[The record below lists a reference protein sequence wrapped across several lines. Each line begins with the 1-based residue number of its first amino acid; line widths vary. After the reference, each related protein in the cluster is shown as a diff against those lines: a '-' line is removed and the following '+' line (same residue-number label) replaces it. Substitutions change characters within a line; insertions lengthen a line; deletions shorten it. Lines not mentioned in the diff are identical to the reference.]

1 MLTRAR
7 FSAARA
13 GFCSLLCV
21 GGVLCAMRVASAKQ
35 NAMQGMEH
43 MSGHMA
49 GHMYMTTLRPIK
61 PGDQEKA
68 DAIAADARKAME
80 PYQDFHKALAD
91 GYEIFLPEVP
101 QSVYHFTKYAYGIE
115 SRNHFDPLK
124 PSSLLYKK
132 TADGGYK
139 LVGAMYTDRVNA
151 PESELD
157 ERIPMSI
164 ARWHQHI
171 NFCKAPDAQKGGYF
185 GPNAKFGLL
194 GSITTK
200 DACDAAGGEFYPHIF
215 GWMVHVY
222 PYETD
227 PKKMWS
233 VDDDD
238 AGHGNMDNMAM
249 PGMKMQ

>member
-21 GGVLCAMRVASAKQ
+21 GGMLCAMRVASAKQ

-80 PYQDFHKALAD
+80 PYQDYHKALAE

-101 QSVYHFTKYAYGIE
+101 QSVYHFSKAAYGIE
-115 SRNHFDPLK
+115 SSEHFDPLK
-124 PSSLLYKK
+124 PTSLLYKK
-132 TADGGYK
+132 TADGG
-139 LVGAMYTDRVNA
+139 
-151 PESELD
+151 
-157 ERIPMSI
+157 
-164 ARWHQHI
+164 
-171 NFCKAPDAQKGGYF
+171 
-185 GPNAKFGLL
+185 
-194 GSITTK
+194 
-200 DACDAAGGEFYPHIF
+200 
-215 GWMVHVY
+215 
-222 PYETD
+222 
-227 PKKMWS
+227 
-233 VDDDD
+233 
-238 AGHGNMDNMAM
+238 
-249 PGMKMQ
+249 